1 MVLDFG
7 KLNSS
12 SSVRQTDPRKL
23 FTTLK
28 RAPRLKRPLDEQAD
42 VLDSWYVRRAAKN
55 ITLKMNTGAG
65 KTVVG
70 LLCLQSCLNEDIK
83 PAVYVTPD
91 RFLTEQV
98 IREAADLGIVVT
110 EDEKDAEFLAGR
122 SILRRISANTL

>member
-7 KLNSS
+7 KLNAGAGGKP
-12 SSVRQTDPRKL
+12 TDPRKI

-28 RAPRLKRPLDEQAD
+28 RDPRFKRPLDEQAD

-70 LLCLQSCLNEDIK
+70 LLCLQSCLNENVK
-83 PAVYVTPD
+83 PAVY
-91 RFLTEQV
+91 
-98 IREAADLGIVVT
+98 G
-110 EDEKDAEFLAGR
+110 DAW
-122 SILRRISANTL
+122 ICRRRLSPTSVPEMKHGSSHSFW

>member
-7 KLNSS
+7 KLNST
-12 SSVRQTDPRKL
+12 SSVKQTDPRKL

-42 VLDSWYVRRAAKN
+42 VLDSWYARRAAKN

-70 LLCLQSCLNEDIK
+70 LLCLQSCLNGRYQ
-83 PAVYVTPD
+83 AGGLCHS
-91 RFLTEQV
+91 RQV
-98 IREAADLGIVVT
+98 LD
-110 EDEKDAEFLAGR
+110 
-122 SILRRISANTL
+122 